1 MTMLSEF
8 ERLRLAEA
16 LCRSDFVSFVYQV
29 FRTLMPAS
37 TLQINY
43 HIWSLAYHLE
53 LVRLGIIKRLIIN
66 LPPRSLKS
74 MVTSVAFPA
83 FLLGHDPGMR
93 VIVVSYGTDL
103 AIKLSNDFRAVIN
116 ELWFQLLFPMFRISR
131 MKNTEFEVT
140 TKRNGYRL

>member
-43 HIWSLAYHLE
+43 HIGLW
-53 LVRLGIIKRLIIN
+53 RIILN
-66 LPPRSLKS
+66 WCGW
-74 MVTSVAFPA
+74 A
-83 FLLGHDPGMR
+83 
-93 VIVVSYGTDL
+93 
-103 AIKLSNDFRAVIN
+103 
-116 ELWFQLLFPMFRISR
+116 
-131 MKNTEFEVT
+131 
-140 TKRNGYRL
+140 

>member
-53 LVRLGIIKRLIIN
+53 LVRLHN
-66 LPPRSLKS
+66 QTSHYQPPTTLVEID
-74 MVTSVAFPA
+74 VTSVAFPA

-116 ELWFQLLFPMFRISR
+116 DCGFNYYSQCFAFH
-131 MKNTEFEVT
+131 
-140 TKRNGYRL
+140 G